1 MQLQDKKRRAP
12 KRPSVLTIY
21 MHPDVRMERLP
32 EDARQ
37 T

>member
-21 MHPDVRMERLP
+21 MHPDLRMERSP